1 MNDIWKTLSIIAQIV
16 AYILAVIVIVQIIR
30 LVFGGSWEKE
40 DIILALLTLTI
51 TLVFG
56 IMGYLINI
64 NNRISKVERMIYG
77 HIQWHKGINSKF

>member
-56 IMGYLINI
+56 IMGYLINVK
-64 NNRISKVERMIYG
+64 NHPLK
-77 HIQWHKGINSKF
+77 